1 MNEFFLF
8 FYQLL
13 PTKCYTEFRS
23 SETVEDTIC
32 RICKKDQE
40 STKHII
46 SNCGPLAISS
56 YKTRHDNAF
65 KCFVWPLLHQ
75 FGMVDK
81 CPAWYSADTVKPCY
95 DNGGCQFFWDLPE
108 YTGRDE
114 EAEHPPRPDGKLII
128 NLPNEKKIYL
138 LEMTIPWISNRKEK
152 YIYKCEKYT
161 PILSS
166 LKFENPEFEV
176 DQITLVMDVYGGY
189 DNELVTNIGK
199 VIKGKRTVASIVKN
213 MQKSVISSVANLSR
227 TFKIRCK

>member
-1 MNEFFLF
+1 MKVISKFIKEKRDQTHVANVLNSNWQGVNHQLRINDETVKKDYFGWLSKWPSCPSGVVNEFFLF

-65 KCFVWPLLHQ
+65 KCFVWPFLHQ

-81 CPAWYSADTVKPCY
+81 CPAWYSAYTVKPC
-95 DNGGCQFFWDLPE
+95 
-108 YTGRDE
+108 
-114 EAEHPPRPDGKLII
+114 
-128 NLPNEKKIYL
+128 
-138 LEMTIPWISNRKEK
+138 
-152 YIYKCEKYT
+152 
-161 PILSS
+161 
-166 LKFENPEFEV
+166 
-176 DQITLVMDVYGGY
+176 
-189 DNELVTNIGK
+189 
-199 VIKGKRTVASIVKN
+199 
-213 MQKSVISSVANLSR
+213 
-227 TFKIRCK
+227 